1 MVKTQGFLV
10 PLSICQNY
18 FLVLALRKLFESL
31 FIRSTVKTVNPYLSR
46 LNVIVR
52 ATGATSRLELSC
64 WRHLVKFQQTFQK
77 SYRFLVPLA
86 KSTTDVKSLHSQ
98 Y

>member
-18 FLVLALRKLFESL
+18 FLVLPLRKLFESR
-31 FIRSTVKTVNPYLSR
+31 FIRSTVKTVNPYLNS

-52 ATGATSRLELSC
+52 ATRATSRLELSC
-64 WRHLVKFQQTFQK
+64 WPAPLSEISTNFSEVIV
-77 SYRFLVPLA
+77 FLFR
-86 KSTTDVKSLHSQ
+86 
-98 Y
+98 